1 MSKYTKKVQV
11 LLTEQQ
17 LRDLEE
23 IASKDHKKLGTLVR
37 EAIEEYHL
45 KTKKKREIAEAVD
58 RLLSLPEVP
67 APENWE
73 DFEKELARTHGF
85 HEWNHLFY

>member
-1 MSKYTKKVQV
+1 M

-23 IASKDHKKLGTLVR
+23 IASKNHKKLGTLVR

-45 KTKKKREIAEAVD
+45 KKKKQQKIAEAVD

-67 APENWE
+67 APEDWE
-73 DFEKELARTHGF
+73 EFEKELARAHGF
-85 HEWNHLFY
+85 HE

>member
-1 MSKYTKKVQV
+1 MAKYLKKVQV

-17 LRDLEE
+17 LKDLEE
-23 IASKDHKKLGTLVR
+23 IASKNHKKLGTLVR

-45 KTKKKREIAEAVD
+45 KRKKQQDIAEAVD

-67 APENWE
+67 APEDYQKWE
-73 DFEKELARTHGF
+73 AEYLEGKYSCR
-85 HEWNHLFY
+85 